1 MKARPA
7 ILHVQNSS
15 WNYHSLQGQHIL
27 IFWKCLAAKCT
38 ASERKIKYKAQ
49 NFEPCTLFL
58 GVVLYFLDNKFWT
71 KPLNFLVFA
80 PNLAAKWIRYRCTL
94 SILRADFGNKT
105 YFWLFSTKSAI
116 PKDKVQDQKN
126 KVQGSNVLYFFALYF
141 IFLPCT
147 LSILILQDGN
157 GDPRIAS
164 TPTLCFS
171 TSGMHRARVKSYRQI
186 ASAKRFQVS
195 SYFHFATLKGKV
207 PTQDCH
213 VLKACTRNLGGSWH
227 GRCSWCQFPTGP
239 PKNGATIKALTTW
252 GNL

>member
-58 GVVLYFLDNKFWT
+58 GVVLYFMDSKCWT
-71 KPLNFLVFA
+71 KPLNFLVFV
-80 PNLAAKWIRYRCTL
+80 PNPAAKLIRYRCTL

-126 KVQGSNVLYFFALYF
+126 KVQGSNFWALYFIFCLVLYFFALYF

-147 LSILILQDGN
+147 SSILILQDGN
-157 GDPRIAS
+157 ADPRIAS
-164 TPTLCFS
+164 TPTLCFA
-171 TSGMHRARVKSYRQI
+171 TSGMHRALMKSYRQI
-186 ASAKRFQVS
+186 ASAKRFQAQFILLLC
-195 SYFHFATLKGKV
+195 YFKG
-207 PTQDCH
+207 
-213 VLKACTRNLGGSWH
+213 
-227 GRCSWCQFPTGP
+227 
-239 PKNGATIKALTTW
+239 
-252 GNL
+252 